1 MVSATLKHSK
11 KAFSLFTL
19 TLLLFSSFLLINQ
32 NAEAQPELF
41 VNGSFE
47 TGDFTGWTVVQEQ
60 FSGGDWFVYSGT
72 LSPISNLPILP
83 PPVGTFA
90 AVTDQGDPSSQ
101 VLFQDIDIP
110 AGTAEC
116 SVIVYYENRASEGFI
131 NGSDLSHETF
141 PNQQARIDIMDPAA
155 PDFDIGA
162 GVLMNI
168 FQTNPGDPNLL
179 GYTTIDFDLT
189 DFAGTTVRFRV
200 AEVDNEG
207 VFNFSIDNVR
217 CEDIVSTVPTL
228 SEWGLIAM
236 ASILGIVG
244 FMVMRRRKV
253 TA

>member
-1 MVSATLKHSK
+1 MVSITLQRSK
-11 KAFSLFTL
+11 KAFGFFVL
-19 TLLLFSSFLLINQ
+19 TLFIFSSFLIFNQ

-41 VNGSFE
+41 ENGSFE

-72 LSPISNLPILP
+72 TTPISSDTILP
-83 PPVGTFA
+83 PPFGTFA

-101 VLFQDIDIP
+101 VLFQDIDVP
-110 AGTAEC
+110 AGTTEC
-116 SVIVYYENRASEGFI
+116 SVIVYYDNGNNGFI
-131 NGSDLSHETF
+131 NGPDLSALMGQ
-141 PNQQARIDIMDPAA
+141 NQQARIDIMDPAA

-162 GVLMNI
+162 GVLENL
-168 FQTNPGDPNLL
+168 FQTNPGDPNSL

-200 AEVDNEG
+200 AEVDNLG

-244 FMVMRRRKV
+244 FMVMRGRKV